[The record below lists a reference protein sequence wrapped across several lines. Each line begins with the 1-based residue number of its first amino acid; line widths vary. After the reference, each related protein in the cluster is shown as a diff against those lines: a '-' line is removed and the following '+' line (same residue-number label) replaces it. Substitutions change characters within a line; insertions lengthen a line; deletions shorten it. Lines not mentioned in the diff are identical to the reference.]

1 MDSKPPLI
9 LRAFDAAIAALEALG
24 AQGPRW
30 QWRKQVWRRRLE
42 ERTAAEGN
50 LARAGQVKMR
60 MCPACRALIPRK
72 LKVCSECGVDL
83 RRPMSSGGG
92 VLELLF
98 PSMGSVT
105 VALITANCALY
116 LLMIATWGIK
126 EQAGGF
132 FGMLSPPGGALFAFG
147 AKWTQAIAYGQAWRL
162 VTANFLHGGLVHL
175 VFNCYALA
183 NLGPLVEN
191 SFGRRKFFLIYLVT
205 GVTAFSTSALFSP
218 HTLSIGSSG
227 SIFGLLG
234 LAIVFGKFRS
244 GPLGQEIARQLMRWV
259 FLGLILIMVPGIDH
273 AAHIGGFVAGA
284 GLALL
289 VDAGE
294 PRRGPRDQV
303 LRLLTLIAA
312 AVVILS
318 FGAMLLSY
326 RDNVAAI
333 TGV

>member
-1 MDSKPPLI
+1 MDPKPPLI
-9 LRAFDAAIAALEALG
+9 LRAFDAAAAALESLG
-24 AQGPRW
+24 VQGARW
-30 QWRKQVWRRRLE
+30 QWRKQVWRHRLE
-42 ERTAAEGN
+42 ERITTEQNVERAE
-50 LARAGQVKMR
+50 QVSLR
-60 MCPACRALIPRK
+60 MCHNCRALVPRN

-83 RRPMSSGGG
+83 RRRMASGGG
-92 VLELLF
+92 FLELLF

-116 LLMIATWGIK
+116 LLMLATWGIQ

-132 FGMLSPPGGALFAFG
+132 FGMLSPPGEALFVFG
-147 AKWTQAIAYGQAWRL
+147 GKWTPAVAGGEVWRL
-162 VTANFLHGGLVHL
+162 VTANFLHGGLIHL

-191 SFGRRKFFLIYLVT
+191 SFGRRKFFLIYLAT
-205 GVTAFSTSALFSP
+205 GVSAFAASALFSP
-218 HTLSIGSSG
+218 RTLSIGSSG

-273 AAHIGGFVAGA
+273 AAHIGGFAAGA
-284 GLALL
+284 GLAMLL
-289 VDAGE
+289 DPGE
-294 PRRGPRDQV
+294 PRQGPRDQV
-303 LRLLTLIAA
+303 LRLLTLIAVA
-312 AVVILS
+312 AVTLS

-326 RDNVAAI
+326 RGNVAAI
-333 TGV
+333 TGG

>member
-9 LRAFDAAIAALEALG
+9 LRVFDAAIAALESFG

-42 ERTAAEGN
+42 ERIAAEDN
-50 LARAGQVKMR
+50 LERAGQAKMR
-60 MCPACRALIPRK
+60 MCPECRALVPRN
-72 LKVCSECGVDL
+72 LKVCTECGVEL
-83 RRPMSSGGG
+83 RRPMASGGG
-92 VLELLF
+92 LLELLF

-116 LLMIATWGIK
+116 LLILATWGIQ
-126 EQAGGF
+126 EQASGF
-132 FGMLSPPGGALFAFG
+132 FGLLSPPGGALFAFG
-147 AKWTQAIAYGQAWRL
+147 AKSTQAIAYGQVWRL
-162 VTANFLHGGLVHL
+162 VTANFLHGVLIHL

-205 GVTAFSTSALFSP
+205 GVAAFTASALFSP
-218 HTLSIGSSG
+218 RTLSIGSSG

-259 FLGLILIMVPGIDH
+259 FLGLILIMMPGIDH
-273 AAHIGGFVAGA
+273 AAHIGGFAAGA

-294 PRRGPRDQV
+294 PRRGSRDQT
-303 LRLLTLIAA
+303 LWLLTLIAA
-312 AVVILS
+312 AVVVLS

-326 RDNVAAI
+326 RGNVAAI
-333 TGV
+333 TGG